1 MKSEF
6 FQQRLAWGL
15 LYLLTCCGC
24 SRLQQEVAP
33 PAGFGLMHR
42 NVESTT
48 LPPVRQVNHVQLI
61 EVVQLEEEN
70 DETAGEFLQR
80 QFEWMVGRGR
90 SRPASIR
97 LLADA
102 EQVYNRATN
111 ARATGNGVNSDDE
124 IESLYLEAA
133 KIYDSSARRWSNSN
147 LHEDALFM
155 AAESYFFGQRYPEA
169 DDRYERLL
177 KDYPK
182 SRYLDQIQQRRFSI
196 AHYWLQ
202 TDQLDHQKFYEFNLM
217 DPTLPWRDQ
226 FNFSVRILDQIRL
239 DDPTGDIADDA
250 TLLAADACLEI
261 GRYHQADNL
270 FSDLI
275 KTFPSSEHQFR
286 AHRAAIQTKI
296 LRYRGPEYGE
306 TTLLESEK
314 LLKQVH
320 RQNWHGLKPK
330 SITRR
335 PNENGLPD
343 NSLMSGLPTVRLRC
357 TTVRWLKSMPTHLL
371 AARPVNVCWRSR
383 ENRLNRGSGSSGWQT
398 CLTGKTTLI
407 NSWRILPHAL
417 IRSDEANETDPPCS
431 QLGMLD
437 FAHGTTGLWVCRLP
451 DWVQYTLS
459 TQYSFR
465 SRTDVPIG
473 QLPA

>member
-1 MKSEF
+1 MKSKFLER
-6 FQQRLAWGL
+6 RLAWGL
-15 LYLLTCCGC
+15 LSLLVLCGC
-24 SRLQQEVAP
+24 SRLQQEVAA

-42 NVESTT
+42 NVESTA
-48 LPPVRQVNHVQLI
+48 LPPVRQVNHDQLI
-61 EVVQLEEEN
+61 DVVQLEEEK

-80 QFEWMVGRGR
+80 QFEWMIGRGK

-133 KIYDSSARRWSNSN
+133 KIYDSSAQRWSNSN

-217 DPTLPWRDQ
+217 NPTLPWRDQ
-226 FNFSVRILDQIRL
+226 FNFGVRILDQIRL

-286 AHRAAIQTKI
+286 AHRAAIQTKL
-296 LRYRGPEYGE
+296 LRYRGPEYGD
-306 TTLLESEK
+306 TALLESEK

-320 RQNWHGLKPK
+320 RQFPQQARQQQQEL
-330 SITRR
+330 
-335 PNENGLPD
+335 
-343 NSLMSGLPTVRLRC
+343 VRLKAEIHYKKAEREWS
-357 TTVRWLKSMPTHLL
+357 TGQFFDERASYAAAQIYYRTLVKEYADTPFAVPARKRLLEIEGKPAQPRQRFQWLANLFDRKDDVDQLL
-371 AARPVNVCWRSR
+371 EDPSSR
-383 ENRLNRGSGSSGWQT
+383 V
-398 CLTGKTTLI
+398 
-407 NSWRILPHAL
+407 
-417 IRSDEANETDPPCS
+417 DPE
-431 QLGMLD
+431 
-437 FAHGTTGLWVCRLP
+437 
-451 DWVQYTLS
+451 
-459 TQYSFR
+459 
-465 SRTDVPIG
+465 
-473 QLPA
+473 